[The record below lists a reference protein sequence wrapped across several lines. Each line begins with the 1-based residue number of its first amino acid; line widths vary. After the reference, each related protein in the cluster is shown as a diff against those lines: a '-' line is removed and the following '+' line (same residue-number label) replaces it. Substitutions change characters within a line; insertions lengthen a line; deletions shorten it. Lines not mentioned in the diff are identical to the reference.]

1 MVGAQAPVRG
11 LVVETQAVEWPRCR
25 QSGRSGGE
33 ACGRGGTAGHSA
45 VAGEPRHLG

>member
-1 MVGAQAPVRG
+1 MVGAQA
-11 LVVETQAVEWPRCR
+11 VECPKCR
-25 QSGRSGGE
+25 QNGRSGGE